1 MDGQGKRDSGVVMEL
16 STGCDSSMPIG
27 GKHDGDGGEKVYQE
41 DEGIDK

>member
-1 MDGQGKRDSGVVMEL
+1 MEL
-16 STGCDSSMPIG
+16 STGCCDSGMPID